1 VHIETYLCHM
11 ASVWEYLLNAGVTK
25 DTDFNER
32 VRLRGMNIG
41 SLIGIALVFLGL
53 LLGRDSVPFM
63 WFMTAMMGILGA
75 SWLLNL
81 LRFAR
86 LARYIILIATTL
98 WIVSVSV
105 AFGPAMGM
113 EHYLYAMLV
122 SILIFEVHDRWRL
135 LNAFASVAAL
145 IALHTIHQ
153 LVPPV
158 FPNPANTTIF
168 FLANVTFNCTIIG
181 LVCWLMMKDNKEYNT
196 TILKRK
202 EALLESNELK
212 DKLFTIIAHDL
223 RSPLNSLKAMLELL
237 GSDLLNAEEQKMVV
251 KDLETKLDASRE
263 VLDTLLVWSSKHYT
277 GSAQPLTSDEK
288 TLCLLRMFDLVHGF
302 YAEELAAKNIRFSQ
316 EVPPDSAVLADYDKL
331 QFVLRNLVG
340 NAIKFVNDGG
350 HISLQATPGLEWT
363 TIIVKDDGVGI
374 PATQIDTMFRLDK
387 RVSTPGTHNEKGT
400 GLGLIFCKEFIDG
413 WNGNMWVESQAGKGA
428 AFHFTVKA
436 AKAA

>member
-1 VHIETYLCHM
+1 M

-41 SLIGIALVFLGL
+41 TVIGIALVFLGL

-63 WFMTAMMGILGA
+63 WFMAAMMGILGGA
-75 SWLLNL
+75 WLLNL

-98 WIVSVSV
+98 WIVSISV
-105 AFGPAMGM
+105 VFGPAMGM

-153 LVPPV
+153 LVPPI
-158 FPNPANTTIF
+158 FSNPANTTIF

-202 EALLESNELK
+202 NALLESNELK

-223 RSPLNSLKAMLELL
+223 RSPLNSLKAMLQLL
-237 GSDLLNAEEQKMVV
+237 GDDMLEPEEQKILV
-251 KDLETKLDASRE
+251 KELETKLDTSRE

-277 GSAQPLTSDEK
+277 GSKEPITSDEK
-288 TLCLLRMFDLVHGF
+288 ILCLRRMFELVNSF
-302 YAEELAAKNIRFSQ
+302 YADELAAKNIRFTQ
-316 EVPPDSAVLADYDKL
+316 EVPTDSAVLADYDKL

-340 NAIKFVNDGG
+340 NAIKFVHKGG
-350 HISLQATPGLEWT
+350 QIHLLATLGADWT
-363 TIIVKDDGVGI
+363 TITVKDDGVGI
-374 PATQIDTMFRLDK
+374 PAAQIETMFRLDK
-387 RVSTPGTHNEKGT
+387 RVTTPGTNNEKGT
-400 GLGLIFCKEFIDG
+400 GLGLVFCKEFVDD
-413 WNGNMWVESQAGKGA
+413 WNGKMWVESKPGKGA